1 MVEKLKQMR
10 TTVMNSLNYISSKI
24 LSSESIPNDLILEA
38 NKLMNDYNELLKSQ
52 SDSDETFMID

>member
-1 MVEKLKQMR
+1 MDEKLKQMR

-24 LSSESIPNDLILEA
+24 LSSESIPNDFILEA